1 MDFKDK
7 VIVITGGSS
16 GIGKAAASLFI
27 KKNSKVIILARNK
40 DNLEKTAKE
49 LSCDFYQC
57 DVSNYKQVKNVF
69 NKIKEHYKKIDILVN
84 NAGFGV
90 NKNFLDQTIE
100 EIEEQMDVNYFGTVY
115 CIKESIN
122 AMEKNSHIVNV
133 SSIVGLAG
141 FPKSSAYSAA
151 KFALV
156 GLSESLYY
164 DLKNKGINISVICP
178 GRTRTNFFNNDE
190 FYEKHRR
197 ILKMMEPE
205 YIAKYILKAIEKNK
219 FETIL
224 PKKYNI
230 VIKGKVLLKPVY
242 MNLVRRLKN

>member
-7 VIVITGGSS
+7 VVVITGGSS
-16 GIGKAAASLFI
+16 GIGKATASLFI
-27 KKNSKVIILARNK
+27 KNNSKVIILARNK
-40 DNLEKTAKE
+40 ENLEKTAKE
-49 LSCDFYQC
+49 LNCDFYQC

-69 NKIKEHYKKIDILVN
+69 NKIKEHYKRIDILIN
-84 NAGFGV
+84 NAGFGIH
-90 NKNFLDQTIE
+90 KNFLDQTIK
-100 EIEEQMDVNYFGTVY
+100 EIEEQMKVNYFGTVY

-133 SSIVGLAG
+133 SSIVGLTG
-141 FPKSSAYSAA
+141 FPKISAYAAA
-151 KFALV
+151 KFALI

-178 GRTRTNFFNNDE
+178 GKTRTNFFNHESYKEDKQVIN
-190 FYEKHRR
+190 
-197 ILKMMEPE
+197 MMEPE
-205 YIAKYILKAIEKNK
+205 YVAKYILKAIEKNK

-230 VIKGKVLLKPVY
+230 IMKGKVFLKPVY
-242 MNLVRRLKN
+242 MKLVRKLKN

>member
-7 VIVITGGSS
+7 VVIITGGSS
-16 GIGKAAASLFI
+16 GIGKAVASLFI
-27 KKNSKVIILARNK
+27 KNNSKVIILARNK
-40 DNLEKTAKE
+40 ENLEKTAKE
-49 LSCDFYQC
+49 LNCDFYQC

-84 NAGFGV
+84 NAGFGIH
-90 NKNFLDQTIE
+90 KNFLDQTIK
-100 EIEEQMDVNYFGTVY
+100 EIEEQMKVNYFGTVY

-151 KFALV
+151 KFALI

-164 DLKNKGINISVICP
+164 DLKEKGINISIICP
-178 GRTRTNFFNNDE
+178 GGTKTNFFNHESYKEHKQAIN
-190 FYEKHRR
+190 
-197 ILKMMEPE
+197 MMEPE
-205 YIAKYILKAIEKNK
+205 YVAEYILKAIEKNK

-242 MNLVRRLKN
+242 MKIVRKLKN

>member
-7 VIVITGGSS
+7 VVVITGGSS

-90 NKNFLDQTIE
+90 HKNFLDQTIK
-100 EIEEQMDVNYFGTVY
+100 EIEEQMKVNYFGTVY

-122 AMEKNSHIVNV
+122 AMEKDSHIVNV

-164 DLKNKGINISVICP
+164 DLKEKNINISVICP
-178 GRTRTNFFNNDE
+178 GGTRTNFFNHESYKEHKQVID
-190 FYEKHRR
+190 
-197 ILKMMEPE
+197 MMEPE
-205 YIAKYILKAIEKNK
+205 YVAKYILKAVEKNK
-219 FETIL
+219 FEIIL
-224 PKKYNI
+224 PKRFGYI
-230 VIKGKVLLKPVY
+230 MKGKVLLKPIY
-242 MNLVRRLKN
+242 MKMVRKLKN